1 VLPVLTCAFLHFES
15 GTVVLAFLFACRW
28 SGLGFARR
36 IPSAGK
42 FVGLA

>member
-1 VLPVLTCAFLHFES
+1 MLPVPAYVFLHFES
-15 GTVVLAFLFACRW
+15 GTVVLAFLFVCRW
-28 SGLGFARR
+28 SGLDFARR